1 MTADT
6 RLWHPFANMSDV
18 RSDELVL
25 TRADGVWLW
34 DRDDRRYLDATSS
47 LWYVNVGHRRT
58 EIADAVRDQLLEL
71 DAYSIFGDYANEP
84 ALALAERLAGLAPV
98 DDARVFLTCGG
109 GEAID
114 SAGKIARRFFA
125 AQGHPERVHLI
136 GRTHGFHGT
145 YGLGTSIGG
154 IEANREGFGPLLG
167 ETSTVAWDSVEALE
181 ARIAELGPERVA
193 AFFVEPI
200 IGAGGVLL
208 PPEGYLEGVAEVCRR
223 AGVLLVVDAIICAF
237 GRLGTWF
244 GIERWGV
251 RPDMITFAKGVTSG
265 YQPLGGVVVSG
276 AVAAPFWEGDG
287 VLLRHGPTYA
297 GHPAACAAALANL
310 DILEREGLLARAGE
324 LEGALAE
331 QVRPLADHP
340 LVGEV
345 RAGTGVVA
353 AVELSAEAHERGV
366 TVPAIA
372 AAARAE
378 GVLVRPL
385 ATSVAVSPPLTI
397 TADELAEIGRALQ
410 AAFDAAAVAA

>member
-6 RLWHPFANMSDV
+6 RLWHPFANMSEV
-18 RSDELVL
+18 RSRELIL
-25 TRADGVWLW
+25 TRAEGVWLW
-34 DRDDRRYLDATSS
+34 DADGNRYLDATSS
-47 LWYVNVGHRRT
+47 LWYANVGHRRI
-58 EIADAVRDQLLEL
+58 EIIDAIRNQLLEL

-84 ALALAERLAGLAPV
+84 ARALAYRLASLAPV

-114 SAGKIARRFFA
+114 SAAKIARRSFA
-125 AQGHPERVHLI
+125 AQGAPERVHLI
-136 GRTHGFHGT
+136 GREHGFHGT
-145 YGLGTSIGG
+145 YGIGTSVGG

-167 ETSTVAWDSVEALE
+167 ATSTVAHDSVEALE
-181 ARIAELGPERVA
+181 ARIAELGPETVA
-193 AFFVEPI
+193 AFFVEPVV
-200 IGAGGVLL
+200 GAGGVLL
-208 PPEGYLEGVAEVCRR
+208 PPEGYLESVAEICRR
-223 AGVLLVVDAIICAF
+223 HGVLLVIDAIICAF
-237 GRLGTWF
+237 GRLGNWF

-310 DILEREGLLARAGE
+310 DILERDGLLARAGE
-324 LEGALAE
+324 LEGALE
-331 QVRPLADHP
+331 RQVRPLADHP
-340 LVGEV
+340 LVAEV

-353 AVELSAEAHERGV
+353 AVELSAEARQRGV
-366 TVPAIA
+366 TVPAVA

-378 GVLVRPL
+378 GILVRPL
-385 ATSVAVSPPLTI
+385 ATAIAVSPPLTI
-397 TADELAEIGRALQ
+397 VDDELELIGRGLQ
-410 AAFDAAAVAA
+410 AALDSAVAAA